1 MRGKPISLAEFGV
14 SGYDIAQGGGFMYEL
29 VQAGP
34 CSYYLECP
42 AKIGVYLKGGTDA
55 YLIDGG
61 SDAAAAKKALQAL
74 AQNGWNLA
82 GVLITHSNADHIG
95 GNHLLQSR
103 TGCRIYSS
111 GAEAAI
117 TENPILSPS
126 FVYGGFPFSDLRHTF
141 LLAQPSCVTPF
152 SDPSFP
158 QEVGIIPLPGHC
170 FEMVGFRTPDD
181 TVFLADCV
189 CSEQTLS
196 KYAVTFLY
204 DVAAHLE
211 TLDKLEQMQAAMF
224 VPAHAPATRDI
235 APLVRVN
242 RAHICRLAEFIL
254 AQAKDGVRFE
264 QLLQAIFNH
273 YGQRMTLEQYALAGN
288 TVRSYLS
295 WLKEQG
301 RLRVE
306 IADNLP
312 VWTAV

>member
-1 MRGKPISLAEFGV
+1 
-14 SGYDIAQGGGFMYEL
+14 MYEL
-29 VQAGP
+29 MQAGP

-42 AKIGVYLKGGTDA
+42 AKIGVYLKNDKDA

-61 SDAAAAKKALQAL
+61 SDATAGKKALQAL
-74 AQNGWNLA
+74 EANGWSLA

-103 TGCRIYSS
+103 TGCLIYCS
-111 GAEAAI
+111 GCEAAI

-126 FVYGGFPFSDLRHTF
+126 FVYGGFPFSDLRHKF
-141 LLAQPSCVTPF
+141 LLAQPSRVTPF

-158 QEVGIIPLPGHC
+158 HEVEIIPLPGHC

-181 TVFLADCV
+181 TMYLADCV

-204 DVAAHLE
+204 DIAAHLQ
-211 TLDKLEQMQAAMF
+211 TLDKVEAMQAAVF
-224 VPAHAPATRDI
+224 VPAHAPATEDI
-235 APLVRVN
+235 APLVRAN
-242 RAHICRLAEFIL
+242 RARIYDLAEFIL
-254 AQAKDGVRFE
+254 SQAKYGAHFE
-264 QLLQAIFNH
+264 QILQAIFNH
-273 YGQRMTLEQYALAGN
+273 YDQHMTLEQYALAGN

>member
-1 MRGKPISLAEFGV
+1 M
-14 SGYDIAQGGGFMYEL
+14 
-29 VQAGP
+29 QAGP
-34 CSYYLECP
+34 CSYYLACP
-42 AKIGVYLKGGTDA
+42 AKIGVYLKDGTDA

-61 SDAAAAKKALQAL
+61 SDATAAKKALQAL

-126 FVYGGFPFSDLRHTF
+126 FVYGGFPCSDLRHKF
-141 LLAQPSCVTPF
+141 LLAQPSCVAP
-152 SDPSFP
+152 
-158 QEVGIIPLPGHC
+158 
-170 FEMVGFRTPDD
+170 
-181 TVFLADCV
+181 
-189 CSEQTLS
+189 
-196 KYAVTFLY
+196 
-204 DVAAHLE
+204 
-211 TLDKLEQMQAAMF
+211 DKLEQMQAAMF

-254 AQAKDGVRFE
+254 AQAAGGVRFE

-306 IADNLP
+306 ISDNLP

>member
-1 MRGKPISLAEFGV
+1 
-14 SGYDIAQGGGFMYEL
+14 MYEL

-34 CSYYLECP
+34 CSYYLACP
-42 AKIGVYLKGGTDA
+42 AKIGVYLKDGTDA

-61 SDAAAAKKALQAL
+61 SDATAAKKALQAL

-126 FVYGGFPFSDLRHTF
+126 FVYGGFPFSDLRHKF

-196 KYAVTFLY
+196 KYAVTFCTISPR
-204 DVAAHLE
+204 
-211 TLDKLEQMQAAMF
+211 TLRRWTSSSRCRPRCLCLR
-224 VPAHAPATRDI
+224 TRLPRAI
-235 APLVRVN
+235 SRRSCAST
-242 RAHICRLAEFIL
+242 AHISAGWRSSSSRRRPAACALSSSCR
-254 AQAKDGVRFE
+254 RFS
-264 QLLQAIFNH
+264 I
-273 YGQRMTLEQYALAGN
+273 T
-288 TVRSYLS
+288 
-295 WLKEQG
+295 
-301 RLRVE
+301 
-306 IADNLP
+306 
-312 VWTAV
+312 TASA